1 MSCEKQFNNRVD
13 LRSHSKVHETSM
25 WNASGT
31 NANADNSTL
40 SLEMHQSRVVNSHSP
55 TSNIAIESD
64 STVSEKVLLDTVAE
78 REVMNQVE
86 VSSPVSKV

>member
-1 MSCEKQFNNRVD
+1 
-13 LRSHSKVHETSM
+13 M

-31 NANADNSTL
+31 NADADNSAL
-40 SLEMHQSRVVNSHSP
+40 SSEMHQSRVVNSHSP

-86 VSSPVSKV
+86 VSSLTVSKVSNASKRDNERLLLTECYCTCCT